1 MGAVSTK
8 LRDKNLTGDNF
19 INIYDGTINNGI
31 ANGDIKLSDGTTV
44 QAFNDFFSANYV
56 KNLEC
61 SNVNTLLSG
70 DRIENCFS
78 RTEFEALLD
87 NKKIHT
93 INGIDK
99 NVFYDIYCAA
109 PSGKEV
115 SYVCDAIKA
124 SEISVL
130 KDIYYCGEGNA
141 VKIVG
146 RETEGAVNLI
156 DTLLANNNI
165 VSPSSNS
172 IDDILGALGDTLPV
186 ESRDAL
192 KNLSRNSDRELAQI
206 LLHNSDDIL
215 DISGRK
221 SLDLGKYSIETGGK
235 ITETLADGTRI
246 RVDVPGINSVEDAI
260 ANGCRV
266 IDGPEG
272 TYFAIS
278 KNKIFKLADS
288 ADNIMLVIEIG
299 EELHNTWEEY
309 KRGNYKTGCKEFM
322 SYMAT
327 TLGSMAGSSLFTAV
341 VGGIGL
347 AVGATIG
354 APVMIFAGV
363 VGGIVGSIIGE
374 NVGDFIGDV
383 ICDLFG
389 YEDANYGNA
398 STVIRYD
405 PLVIDLD
412 GDGFELLSVKDG
424 VYFDEDARGLVEKT
438 EWVAADD
445 ALLAIDLNGDGIIN
459 DGSELFGTSTTLAD
473 GSKAESGFEA
483 LAQYDLNGDGVID
496 ENDEVFDKL
505 KVWQDKNGDGISQ
518 EDELYSLGE
527 LGIDNISLSTSVEDG
542 RLTANIN
549 YKNGTTIKIGEFH
562 FDSESYNTVEKNK
575 VVISEEI
582 AELPNIHSIG
592 SIASLHTLMQLDGTG
607 TLKGYVEQF
616 VKSSSRQEKE
626 ELVTKILYFVTGAEH
641 VATGNR
647 GSSFDAQK
655 LTVIEQF
662 MGRDFVGTGGRN
674 PVNTAAPILKGI
686 YADIYNAYYSM
697 LNAQTQLA
705 DYMGMVF
712 WTEDEN
718 GGRYLNTDVFNAFVS
733 VCVEKGNDMSEV
745 VAEMG
750 RYVASINVSNKKNF
764 IDYFTG
770 YINKPDYIKVIADT
784 YVVNS
789 YLGTEENDTLSGTV
803 SMDVLFGGAGND
815 ILRGNNGN
823 DFLFGEN
830 GNDSLY
836 GEDGDDILIGG
847 TGNDRLEGGYG
858 NDTYIFNIGDGNDTI
873 YDYEYSQTGGKNDR
887 IVFGAGIHSRNNSY
901 GRTSSNRYYCG

>member
-1 MGAVSTK
+1 M
-8 LRDKNLTGDNF
+8 
-19 INIYDGTINNGI
+19 
-31 ANGDIKLSDGTTV
+31 
-44 QAFNDFFSANYV
+44 
-56 KNLEC
+56 
-61 SNVNTLLSG
+61 
-70 DRIENCFS
+70 
-78 RTEFEALLD
+78 
-87 NKKIHT
+87 
-93 INGIDK
+93 
-99 NVFYDIYCAA
+99 
-109 PSGKEV
+109 
-115 SYVCDAIKA
+115 
-124 SEISVL
+124 
-130 KDIYYCGEGNA
+130 
-141 VKIVG
+141 
-146 RETEGAVNLI
+146 
-156 DTLLANNNI
+156 
-165 VSPSSNS
+165 
-172 IDDILGALGDTLPV
+172 
-186 ESRDAL
+186 
-192 KNLSRNSDRELAQI
+192 
-206 LLHNSDDIL
+206 
-215 DISGRK
+215 
-221 SLDLGKYSIETGGK
+221 
-235 ITETLADGTRI
+235 
-246 RVDVPGINSVEDAI
+246 PGINSVEDAI

-803 SMDVLFGGAGND
+803 SIDVLFGGAGND